1 MLWEEVDVVGND
13 HQVAN
18 LKGWVHTTCCI
29 RHEEGLDAQFVH
41 HANGERYF
49 LHVIAFIVVEATLHG
64 HDVNATQFTEDKFAR
79 MAFYGRYR
87 EVGDFF
93 VGKLQLVSYLGS

>member
-1 MLWEEVDVVGND
+1 MFWEEVDVISDN

-18 LKGWVHTTCCI
+18 LELRVHTACSI
-29 RHEEGLDAQFVH
+29 RNKQCLNPQLIH

-93 VGKLQLVSYLGS
+93 VGKFQLVSYLGS